1 MLDKFQHRRYVLYG
15 LIALLFSV
23 FTIRLFYLQVLD
35 DTGRV
40 KSEGNVLYRQTVYPA
55 RGRIYDRQ
63 HQLLVDNELVY
74 DVNIVLSELD
84 STFDTTSFCFLC
96 GIEKE
101 DFIDG
106 IGKIRKDVR
115 LNRHVP
121 QTLLAQQS
129 REEVAPLQEALYK
142 FPCVYL
148 ARRTKRNYP
157 HPCAAHII
165 GSVAEVSQQ
174 EMDAD
179 KYYSLGD
186 YIGKSGVEKYYE
198 AVLRGEKGVNYF
210 MRDAA
215 GRIQGSFK
223 AGTKDLKAQVG
234 ESVTMTLDVRLQ
246 ELCEAMM
253 SNKVGSI
260 VALQPQTG
268 EVLALVSAP
277 AWNPQSLVSE
287 GHVSTYYD
295 LLNDPNRPLLNR
307 AIQAQYSPGSTFKTL
322 AALIYLHDRT
332 ITRYKHYPCA
342 GPLATPIRC
351 THYHHA
357 EPNVLEALEQSCNP
371 FFWQCYRDY
380 LYKRDDLTGARD
392 ISGRFRTWTDYLRD
406 MGLGHTFAK
415 SDILS
420 QAKGYVP
427 SVELYNKMY
436 GERRWN
442 PFTISSLSIGQGEL
456 LITPLQL
463 ANLVATIAN
472 EGYYIEPHIVKSVG
486 SNGEVSTETHYC
498 KLDNSAGEY
507 GVVKEAMRR
516 VMVNGTGRYYDMPYL
531 KLCGKTG
538 TVENQHGKDHSVFMC
553 YAPQQNPQIAI
564 AVVIENA
571 GFGATWACPIA
582 SLAAE
587 QFIRGRIDR
596 PELLDRVCKT
606 SLLPEL

>member
-1 MLDKFQHRRYVLYG
+1 MYG

-23 FTIRLFYLQVLD
+23 FAIRLFYLQVLD

-55 RGRIYDRQ
+55 RGRIYDRK
-63 HQLLVDNELVY
+63 HTVLVDNEIVY
-74 DVNIVLSELD
+74 DISIVLNEMD
-84 STFDTTSFCFLC
+84 STFDTTDFCFLT
-96 GIEKE
+96 GFTREQ
-101 DFIDG
+101 FRDG
-106 IGKIRKDVR
+106 ITRIRRDTR
-115 LNRHVP
+115 LNRNVP
-121 QTLLAQQS
+121 QVLWSQQS
-129 REEVAPLQEALYK
+129 IEEVAALQETLYK

-148 ARRTKRNYP
+148 IRRTKRTYP
-157 HPCAAHII
+157 RPCAAHLI
-165 GSVAEVSQQ
+165 GNVAEVSAA
-174 EMDAD
+174 ELEAD
-179 KYYSLGD
+179 KYYALGD
-186 YIGKSGVEKYYE
+186 YIGKNGVEKSYE
-198 AVLRGEKGVNYF
+198 TVLRGDKGVTYYV
-210 MRDAA
+210 RDAA
-215 GRIQGSFK
+215 GRIQGTFK
-223 AGTKDLKAQVG
+223 QGLRDEKASGGQ
-234 ESVTMTLDVRLQ
+234 SITMTLDAQLQ
-246 ELCEAMM
+246 ELCETMM

-268 EVLALVSAP
+268 EILALVSAP
-277 AWNPQSLVSE
+277 FWNPQDLVNKTHIE
-287 GHVSTYYD
+287 NYLH

-596 PELLDRVCKT
+596 PALLDRVCKT